1 MAKGNKNTHLSYIIE
16 FNAIIPVKKQKTNL
30 IKLLQW
36 KKIYTVTPFFL
47 MMKRYKF
54 IHIDKLQ
61 KCSCYLTSL
70 LSYWDRMLLVHT
82 FQFFNE
88 KFHCTLFQI
97 MYIFSENGYCFDLL
111 IFKAS
116 PWLSTLTLKRT
127 LDFFPERHGSLDHDI
142 RSDAKSTHLLIVISQ
157 TEPVLSC
164 INIMNTFFSSTV
176 QPFH

>member
-1 MAKGNKNTHLSYIIE
+1 M
-16 FNAIIPVKKQKTNL
+16 
-30 IKLLQW
+30 LQW
-36 KKIYTVTPFFL
+36 KKIYTDTIFF

-70 LSYWDRMLLVHT
+70 LSYWDRLLLVHT

-88 KFHCTLFQI
+88 KIPLYTVSNHV
-97 MYIFSENGYCFDLL
+97 YIFREWVLFWFFIS
-111 IFKAS
+111 KAS

>member
-1 MAKGNKNTHLSYIIE
+1 
-16 FNAIIPVKKQKTNL
+16 
-30 IKLLQW
+30 
-36 KKIYTVTPFFL
+36 
-47 MMKRYKF
+47 MKRYKF

-82 FQFFNE
+82 FQFFLMKKIPLYAVSNYV
-88 KFHCTLFQI
+88 
-97 MYIFSENGYCFDLL
+97 YIFREWALFL
-111 IFKAS
+111 IFYIQSFTVTEYLNVKEDTE
-116 PWLSTLTLKRT
+116 L
-127 LDFFPERHGSLDHDI
+127 FFSERHGSLDHDI
-142 RSDAKSTHLLIVISQ
+142 QSDAKSTHLLIVISQ

>member
-16 FNAIIPVKKQKTNL
+16 FNAIIPVKKKTNL

-70 LSYWDRMLLVHT
+70 LSYWDRLLLVHT
-82 FQFFNE
+82 FQFFN
-88 KFHCTLFQI
+88 KKIPLYTVSNHV
-97 MYIFSENGYCFDLL
+97 YIFREWVLFWSSYIQSFTVTEYLNVKEDTG
-111 IFKAS
+111 
-116 PWLSTLTLKRT
+116 
-127 LDFFPERHGSLDHDI
+127 FFPRKAWESWSRYSK
-142 RSDAKSTHLLIVISQ
+142 RCQV
-157 TEPVLSC
+157 
-164 INIMNTFFSSTV
+164 NT
-176 QPFH
+176 PFNCN

>member
-1 MAKGNKNTHLSYIIE
+1 MI
-16 FNAIIPVKKQKTNL
+16 
-30 IKLLQW
+30 
-36 KKIYTVTPFFL
+36 
-47 MMKRYKF
+47 KRYKF

-70 LSYWDRMLLVHT
+70 LSYWDRLLLVHT

-88 KFHCTLFQI
+88 KIVHCTLFQI
-97 MYIFSENGYCFDLL
+97 MYIFSENGYCFDFL

-116 PWLSTLTLKRT
+116 VTEYLNVKKDT
-127 LDFFPERHGSLDHDI
+127 FFSERHGSLDHDI

-164 INIMNTFFSSTV
+164 INIMNTLFLLHSAAFPLTCESE
-176 QPFH
+176 

>member
-16 FNAIIPVKKQKTNL
+16 FNAIIPVKKEDQFNQIVTMKKNL
-30 IKLLQW
+30 HCNTIL
-36 KKIYTVTPFFL
+36 
-47 MMKRYKF
+47 
-54 IHIDKLQ
+54 LQ

-97 MYIFSENGYCFDLL
+97 MYIFSENGYCFDFL

-116 PWLSTLTLKRT
+116 VTEYLNVKKDT
-127 LDFFPERHGSLDHDI
+127 FFSERHGSLDHDI

-164 INIMNTFFSSTV
+164 INIMNTLFLLHSAAFPLTCESE
-176 QPFH
+176 